1 MDIKKEFDL
10 ALSALTE
17 ENRSIDFKQCYERSG
32 IDNNII
38 CTAVLAAAINRVAG
52 ALERKEQEQ

>member
-32 IDNNII
+32 IDNII

-52 ALERKEQEQ
+52 ALERKE

>member
-17 ENRSIDFKQCYERSG
+17 ENKSIDFKQCYERFG
-32 IDNNII
+32 IDNDIV
-38 CTAVLAAAINRVAG
+38 CTAVLAAAINRVAA